1 MLSKFIE
8 RDADKIST
16 NKMKIEE
23 LKKEY
28 DKLQIKYGAKQL
40 DSIYNGG
47 CEENPNVCF
56 VFMNPTGKNIASDK
70 SWEGRKSP
78 WLGTKNIWK
87 LFYKVNLL
95 NEDILNQINEKKP
108 KDWDYQ
114 FCDYV
119 YDEISKNKVFI
130 TNLGKCTQIDARP
143 LPNEVL
149 KKYLDLLFKEIDIIK
164 PKVIIAF
171 GIQVS
176 TIILN
181 KKISVSENRKVCH
194 KIEINNNEYKVYP
207 VYYPVGNGIFNIDK
221 SIEDIKWIIENE
233 IKENS

>member
-1 MLSKFIE
+1 ML
-8 RDADKIST
+8 
-16 NKMKIEE
+16 
-23 LKKEY
+23 LKDLQKDY
-28 DKLQIKYGAKQL
+28 NKLQMKYGAKEL

-47 CEENPNVCF
+47 CENNPNICF

-70 SWEGRKSP
+70 SWLGRKSP

-87 LFYKVNLL
+87 LFYNVDLISKDTYNKIQ
-95 NEDILNQINEKKP
+95 NKKT
-108 KDWDYQ
+108 KDWDYE

-119 YDEISKNKVFI
+119 YDEISKNKIFI

-143 LPNEVL
+143 LSDEVL

-164 PKVIIAF
+164 PKIIITF
-171 GIQVS
+171 GNQVS
-176 TIILN
+176 SIILN
-181 KKISVSENRKVCH
+181 KKISVSQNRKVCH
-194 KIEINNNEYKVYP
+194 KININNNEYKVYS

-233 IKENS
+233 I